1 MSHEYQK
8 LNNCGPVALAM
19 TLSYYGIERTQFDIA
34 PLVKGSEKDKNVSP
48 EEMVAYLIKEGLKAK
63 SRVNGDIEILMALVS
78 NGIPVIVQQWLER
91 PHDKVLV
98 GHYRVV
104 RGYDRRAETIIVND
118 PYKGAQLSFS
128 FELFDERWRAF
139 NRRYIPAYPPHQE
152 AMVKAILGAD
162 WEHEAMYRRALAA
175 VQREAEENT
184 EDAYAWFNL
193 GDDHLALGEYVEAAQ
208 AYERALQIGFP
219 SHFLWYQYGPLE
231 AYNALGEYEK
241 TVALSA
247 EVLAM
252 VSDIEEIRYQRGLAY
267 LGLGEKEKARAEF
280 ELALKYNPSFS
291 RAKEALEGI

>member
-19 TLSYYGIERTQFDIA
+19 TLSYYAIERTQFDIA
-34 PLVKGSEKDKNVSP
+34 PLVKGSETDKSVSP
-48 EEMVAYLIKEGLKAK
+48 EEMVAYLNKEGLEAK

-104 RGYDRRAETIIVND
+104 RGYDRGAKTIIVND

-139 NRRYIPAYPPHQE
+139 NRRYIPVYPPHQE
-152 AMVKAILGAD
+152 AIVKAILGAD
-162 WEHEAMYRRALAA
+162 WDDEAMYRRALAA
-175 VQREAEENT
+175 AHRETEENT

-193 GDDHLALGEYVEAAQ
+193 GDDYLALGGYEEAAQ
-208 AYERALQIGFP
+208 AYEQALAIGFP
-219 SHFLWYQYGPLE
+219 SHFLWYHYGPLE
-231 AYNALGEYEK
+231 AYNALGEYEQ
-241 TVALSA
+241 TLALSA
-247 EVLAM
+247 EVLPM
-252 VSDIEEIRYQRGLAY
+252 VSDIEEIHYQRGLAY

-280 ELALKYNPSFS
+280 ELALKYNPNFS

>member
-1 MSHEYQK
+1 MNHEYQK
-8 LNNCGPVALAM
+8 LSNCGPVALAM
-19 TLSYYGIERTQFDIA
+19 TLSYYDIGKTQFDIA

-48 EEMVAYLIKEGLKAK
+48 EEMVAYLNKEGLEAK

-175 VQREAEENT
+175 VEREAEENT
-184 EDAYAWFNL
+184 EDAYA
-193 GDDHLALGEYVEAAQ
+193 
-208 AYERALQIGFP
+208 
-219 SHFLWYQYGPLE
+219 
-231 AYNALGEYEK
+231 
-241 TVALSA
+241 
-247 EVLAM
+247 
-252 VSDIEEIRYQRGLAY
+252 
-267 LGLGEKEKARAEF
+267 
-280 ELALKYNPSFS
+280 
-291 RAKEALEGI
+291 